1 MSSATFP
8 SWPLCLQAPSALV
21 TLQSIPLTI
30 TKSISAKLSAGELLP
45 FSKIALIHRLLLT
58 SQVSSSLSS
67 ATHGSPVLQLNL
79 NIHQPWAYFILAP
92 WHYCSW
98 QPFTEKDDRCLTHSH
113 AWNMWWMNG
122 KINVAPVL
130 QRNPT
135 AIQWQGGQAGKCGRL
150 RSNSCFTHKPSPE
163 VGYAG
168 RVSSNWHI
176 SSE

>member
-1 MSSATFP
+1 MSKECHVGRPKVNGLGVCNVPLAGGGEGWIVMSSATFP
-8 SWPLCLQAPSALV
+8 SWPLCLQAPALV

-92 WHYCSW
+92 
-98 QPFTEKDDRCLTHSH
+98 
-113 AWNMWWMNG
+113 
-122 KINVAPVL
+122 
-130 QRNPT
+130 
-135 AIQWQGGQAGKCGRL
+135 
-150 RSNSCFTHKPSPE
+150 
-163 VGYAG
+163 
-168 RVSSNWHI
+168 
-176 SSE
+176 